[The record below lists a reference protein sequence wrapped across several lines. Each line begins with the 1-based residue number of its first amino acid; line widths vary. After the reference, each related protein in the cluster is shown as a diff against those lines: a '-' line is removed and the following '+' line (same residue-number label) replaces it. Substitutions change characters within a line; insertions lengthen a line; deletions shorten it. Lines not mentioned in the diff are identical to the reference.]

1 LVRAAWANSAPHH
14 AFGRAIKVSK
24 EEIAGMLRAVEIW
37 STQRDIK
44 GDFKEWES
52 WYAHITE
59 QITRVPGV
67 KTEVRGP
74 ARGGPFPTLNVSW
87 DPAKVQLTA
96 GEVGRKMLEGEPR
109 IMTHAEGEGHSFLIR
124 PVALKPDQYK
134 IVAQR
139 LTEVL
144 RSTPETRRE
153 EASPAA
159 PATEIAGVWNANIQY
174 EVGSAQHKLQL
185 TTNGN
190 SVSGSHAGWAYKG
203 SVAGSIDGS
212 RVDLRSTMPCEG
224 THLTYRFT
232 GTVAG
237 DQMSGEVSLG
247 EYGRARFT
255 ARRNT
260 AKA

>member
-1 LVRAAWANSAPHH
+1 
-14 AFGRAIKVSK
+14 
-24 EEIAGMLRAVEIW
+24 
-37 STQRDIK
+37 
-44 GDFKEWES
+44 
-52 WYAHITE
+52 
-59 QITRVPGV
+59 V

-87 DPAKVQLTA
+87 DPAKVPLTA
-96 GEVGRKMLEGEPR
+96 GDVGHKMLEGEPR

-124 PVALKPDQYK
+124 PVALKPGEYK

-139 LTEVL
+139 LAEVL
-144 RSTPETRRE
+144 RSTPATSHEKPRPT
-153 EASPAA
+153 A
-159 PATEIAGVWNANIQY
+159 PSTDVAGAWDAHIQY
-174 EVGSAQHKLQL
+174 EAGSAQHKLQL

-190 SVSGSHAGWAYKG
+190 AVSGSHAGWAYKG
-203 SVAGSIDGS
+203 AVTGAIDGS
-212 RVDLRSTMPCEG
+212 HVDLRSSMPAEG

-232 GTVAG
+232 GTVTG
-237 DQMSGEVSLG
+237 NEMSGDVSLG